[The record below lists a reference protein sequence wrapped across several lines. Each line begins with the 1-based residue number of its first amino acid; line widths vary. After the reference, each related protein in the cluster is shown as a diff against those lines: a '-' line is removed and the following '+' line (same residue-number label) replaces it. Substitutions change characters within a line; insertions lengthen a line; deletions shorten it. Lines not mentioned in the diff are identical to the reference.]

1 MTRCICSTAY
11 YVIYKGN
18 IPATAVQLPL
28 LFRVTSAKLS
38 KYPEK
43 SRANRK
49 NPAVLSQQ
57 GRTQAPKNTQVQPIR
72 LRAACVPL
80 KMI

>member
-1 MTRCICSTAY
+1 MGRSANV

-49 NPAVLSQQ
+49 NPAVFP
-57 GRTQAPKNTQVQPIR
+57 GRAGYKH
-72 LRAACVPL
+72 L
-80 KMI
+80 KIHKFSPYAYGQLAFL